1 MRFLDLSL
9 ILNTNINP
17 IDTYN
22 EFKVDILYVN
32 SIKILHKSDLLPFE
46 LNQRYLNGIY
56 EINIMRFKIT
66 QVCFHNL

>member
-9 ILNTNINP
+9 IVNANINP

-22 EFKVDILYVN
+22 EFKVDFLYVN

-46 LNQRYLNGIY
+46 LNQRYLNGI
-56 EINIMRFKIT
+56 F
-66 QVCFHNL
+66 